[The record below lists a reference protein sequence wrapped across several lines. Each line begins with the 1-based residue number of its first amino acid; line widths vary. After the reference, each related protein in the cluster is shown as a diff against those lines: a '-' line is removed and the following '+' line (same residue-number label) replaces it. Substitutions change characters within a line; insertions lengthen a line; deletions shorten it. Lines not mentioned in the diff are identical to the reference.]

1 MFEFYYLWEF
11 KEKIMEENDLEIIAI
26 CNLLK
31 IKDLSIPD
39 YQRPYKWSPKN
50 VNQLLDDVFLNVD
63 KSAYRLGTIV
73 INKAFDSKWNTV
85 KYNIVDG
92 QQRILT
98 IYLIAKALLNY
109 LKTDSH
115 GKELVSKILN
125 RGEKLDELEP
135 KSEFEFTNDITRY
148 NLYTNYK
155 TIERRVCEF
164 SPEAIYFF
172 FHKCEL
178 VQVIISDISESITLM
193 PVSGLYTP
201 CAEHIKVL
209 QTTATIKK
217 YIVFFKRFIL

>member
-1 MFEFYYLWEF
+1 M
-11 KEKIMEENDLEIIAI
+11 
-26 CNLLK
+26 
-31 IKDLSIPD
+31 
-39 YQRPYKWSPKN
+39 
-50 VNQLLDDVFLNVD
+50 DDIFLNVE

-73 INKAFDSKWNTV
+73 INENFDSKTNTV

-92 QQRILT
+92 QQRTLT

-109 LKTDSH
+109 LKTDVH
-115 GKELVSKILN
+115 GKELVAKILN

-135 KSEFEFTNDITRY
+135 KSGFEFTNDITRY

-178 VQVIISDISESITLM
+178 VQVIISDVLAWIMWKWNVRKPRNTLII
-193 PVSGLYTP
+193 VIWLTLSFSTP
-201 CAEHIKVL
+201 HVV
-209 QTTATIKK
+209 TPTAQRHTP
-217 YIVFFKRFIL
+217 YPTAHQM